1 MAGAH
6 FLCRQMG
13 GHNMKIIKR
22 GEKGQAMVEFA
33 LILPILILLLC
44 GIIDFGWIFGNQV
57 VLSNATRESAR
68 YMAMNYDPTATS
80 AANKAVAVDVLDD
93 LVPPAVIP
101 SNMTVTFSAVV
112 GTDST
117 SVTVGVSYPLKVLTP
132 LVGVILGNTFTI
144 SASTSMRV
152 E

>member
-1 MAGAH
+1 
-6 FLCRQMG
+6 MG
-13 GHNMKIIKR
+13 GHIVRIIKR
-22 GEKGQAMVEFA
+22 GENGQAMVEFA
-33 LILPILILLLC
+33 LILPILILILC

-68 YMAMNYDPTATS
+68 YMAMNYDSTATL

-101 SNMTVTFSAVV
+101 ADMTVTFSAVV

-117 SVTVGVSYPLKVLTP
+117 SITVGATYPLKVLTP

-144 SASTSMRV
+144 SASTTMRA